1 MGNVFEI
8 RFHGRGGQGAVM
20 AAQTLADAAVRE
32 GYHAQAFP
40 YFGAERRGAPVQAF
54 ARIDKKKIRLKSQVY
69 APDLL
74 VVLDASLFEMEPVT
88 AGLRRG
94 GRIAVNTPLRPEEL
108 DIGKGSEAITATADA
123 TSIALDSL
131 KMPIV
136 NTAML
141 GVLCRVQDLVTI
153 EAVMEAIQERFG
165 EKLGAL
171 AGRVNAQVA
180 WRAYD
185 NATVGLAS
193 GKRELAETRQWLP
206 SWDEIPIGT
215 SLRAGSFDGV
225 EVGPGSARQNLTGWW
240 RWATPRYKKDK
251 CIRCLRCWWSCPD
264 AAIIR
269 LDDDYMRWDFDYCKG
284 CGICAE
290 ICPVDA
296 IDMIRGVHRWE

>member
-1 MGNVFEI
+1 
-8 RFHGRGGQGAVM
+8 
-20 AAQTLADAAVRE
+20 
-32 GYHAQAFP
+32 
-40 YFGAERRGAPVQAF
+40 
-54 ARIDKKKIRLKSQVY
+54 
-69 APDLL
+69 
-74 VVLDASLFEMEPVT
+74 
-88 AGLRRG
+88 
-94 GRIAVNTPLRPEEL
+94 
-108 DIGKGSEAITATADA
+108 
-123 TSIALDSL
+123 
-131 KMPIV
+131 MPIV

-193 GKRELAETRQWLP
+193 GKRELAEARQWLP

-225 EVGPGSARQNLTGWW
+225 EIGPGSARHNLTGWW